1 MLKIKFYGGDAM
13 ARIGYI
19 RVSTKEQNIERQLA
33 ALHDTEKL
41 FIDKVSGK
49 TANRPQLTEL
59 LDFIREGD
67 VVVITELDRLG
78 RDNQD
83 LTKIMNLIQD
93 KNATLEVLSLPSTAG
108 IQDDNLRRLITNLML
123 EIYKYQA
130 ESERQRIRERQS
142 QGIAIA
148 KKKGR
153 YGGRKPMF
161 DENDKRLLHAFEL
174 HKSGLSD
181 KEIEEVTGINRET
194 FRRYRHKYRLSRT
207 EVKDKK

>member
-1 MLKIKFYGGDAM
+1 MG
-13 ARIGYI
+13 RIGYI
-19 RVSTKEQNIERQLA
+19 RVSTKEQNIDRQLA
-33 ALHDTEKL
+33 ALESTEKV
-41 FIDKVSGK
+41 FVDKISGK
-49 TANRPQLTEL
+49 TTKRPALTEM

-67 VVVITELDRLG
+67 VVVVTELDRLG

-83 LTKIMNLIQD
+83 LTKIMNLIQS
-93 KNATLEVLSLPSTAG
+93 KAATLEVLSLPSTAG

-142 QGIAIA
+142 QGIEIA

-153 YGGRKPMF
+153 YSGRKPMF
-161 DENDKRLLHAFEL
+161 EENDKRLQHAFDL
-174 HKSGLSD
+174 HKKGLSD

-207 EVKDKK
+207 DSRDKK